1 MNKGMVSM
9 KRTIRTTIGIM
20 TVLLTALLLPSTVS
34 ADKIYL
40 KNGRFYEGVVKEETP
55 TNITISIGLG
65 SITIPRDKVDLIKR
79 ENEQKVKQRWKK
91 ELVTEGKFVPPGM
104 NDLAK
109 EFDAVKSAHQ
119 AAKEADRNDHK
130 RAEERADLL
139 DELQQVKLHRTRY
152 AEQFQS
158 LSIEQDP
165 DRYNDLINRQNKL
178 TSRAVIINSKLKNIT
193 ERAKNDRETISHYL
207 QQLTAFKAK
216 LDKQQADLSE
226 LHLPGS
232 DALDDQKVLFI
243 TTLTKQTDQFSDEF
257 QEITVPHQQH
267 KGHMIL
273 TVKINDSIR
282 GRFLLDTGASYVT
295 LSPTIAQNLK
305 LNYSPD
311 AASVPLTLAN
321 GATTKG
327 QVVVLKSVAIGDA
340 SANNVVAMILPE
352 SPGDGLDGLLG
363 MSFLRQF
370 FIHIDP
376 NSDTLILKKFN
387 PDSQEAI
394 RK

>member
-1 MNKGMVSM
+1 
-9 KRTIRTTIGIM
+9 
-20 TVLLTALLLPSTVS
+20 
-34 ADKIYL
+34 
-40 KNGRFYEGVVKEETP
+40 
-55 TNITISIGLG
+55 
-65 SITIPRDKVDLIKR
+65 
-79 ENEQKVKQRWKK
+79 
-91 ELVTEGKFVPPGM
+91 
-104 NDLAK
+104 
-109 EFDAVKSAHQ
+109 
-119 AAKEADRNDHK
+119 
-130 RAEERADLL
+130 
-139 DELQQVKLHRTRY
+139 
-152 AEQFQS
+152 
-158 LSIEQDP
+158 
-165 DRYNDLINRQNKL
+165 
-178 TSRAVIINSKLKNIT
+178 
-193 ERAKNDRETISHYL
+193 
-207 QQLTAFKAK
+207 
-216 LDKQQADLSE
+216 
-226 LHLPGS
+226 
-232 DALDDQKVLFI
+232 
-243 TTLTKQTDQFSDEF
+243 
-257 QEITVPHQQH
+257 
-267 KGHMIL
+267 MIL
-273 TVKINDSIR
+273 TVKINDSTR